1 MERMG
6 DLFDLSTVAKRVRFF
21 GLLEVPSWVL
31 LFIGSALKR
40 ADALGIADQPIKW
53 PVMVFGMLHG
63 VVFLAYAINC
73 LLASREFEWPGKTT
87 LLALASSVVPFTS
100 VFFERWAISSGQ
112 LGELSGAAAP
122 AAARS

>member
-1 MERMG
+1 MG

-21 GLLEVPSWVL
+21 GILEAPSWAL
-31 LFIGSALKR
+31 LLLGSLLKR

-63 VVFLAYAINC
+63 IVFLAYAINC

-87 LLALASSVVPFTS
+87 GLALVSTVIPFAS
-100 VFFERWAISSGQ
+100 VFFERWAIRTGQ
-112 LGELSGAAAP
+112 LGELSQAATP

>member
-1 MERMG
+1 MG
-6 DLFDLSTVAKRVRFF
+6 DFFDLSTVARRVRFF
-21 GLLEVPSWVL
+21 GILEAPSWAL
-31 LFIGSALKR
+31 LLLGSVLKR

-63 VVFLAYAINC
+63 VIFLAYAFSV

-87 LLALASSVVPFTS
+87 LLGLFSTVVPFAS
-100 VFFERWAISSGQ
+100 VFFERWVIRSGQ
-112 LGELSGAAAP
+112 LGELSEAAAP